1 MCWRAECRR
10 EGWSVVDDSNS
21 ACGTTVTQARRGGQS
36 GQSGQQAPEPGA
48 GGTCTCSASGTTIAG
63 GMQEFTAIAGR
74 IPMMPW
80 RSYGVRFSRY
90 WPYNETGVRQLVADH
105 ESNGLALNIHIGR

>member
-1 MCWRAECRR
+1 
-10 EGWSVVDDSNS
+10 
-21 ACGTTVTQARRGGQS
+21 
-36 GQSGQQAPEPGA
+36 
-48 GGTCTCSASGTTIAG
+48 
-63 GMQEFTAIAGR
+63 
-74 IPMMPW
+74 MMPW